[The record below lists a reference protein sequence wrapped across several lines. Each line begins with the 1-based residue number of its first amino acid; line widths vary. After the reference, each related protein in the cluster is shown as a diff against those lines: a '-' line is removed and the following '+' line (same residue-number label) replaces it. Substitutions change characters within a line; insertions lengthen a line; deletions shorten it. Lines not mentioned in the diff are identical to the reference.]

1 MPKLAGNSIATAFD
15 ITTIDTN
22 IKIFEDTI
30 SDTDSLGYYKFT
42 IAENSKLNIKLSG
55 LSQNVDLFL
64 LNADELIDGQ
74 ICPSIRVQAV
84 VG

>member
-1 MPKLAGNSIATAFD
+1 MPKQAGNSIATAFD
-15 ITTIDTN
+15 ITNVDTN

-30 SDTDSLGYYKFT
+30 SNTDSLGYYKFT

-64 LNADELIDGQ
+64 LNVDG
-74 ICPSIRVQAV
+74 IP
-84 VG
+84 